1 MVMNQRLI
9 DISLRRGRLL
19 ERISTQ
25 RRQLAAEIQPVCD
38 ALHNVDRAAA
48 LVRCGS
54 DYLKRHPG
62 QVAAVVGLL
71 AIMKPRRLWRWARR
85 GLIAWRTWRGINA
98 QLAHLGLRSRG

>member
-1 MVMNQRLI
+1 MNQRLV

-19 ERISTQ
+19 ERISVQ
-25 RRQLAAEIQPVCD
+25 RAQLAREIQPVRQ
-38 ALHNVDRAAA
+38 ALYTVDRAAA
-48 LVRCGS
+48 VVRSAS

-85 GLIAWRTWRGINA
+85 GFLAWRTWRSVNA
-98 QLAHLGLRSRG
+98 QMINFGLRSRG